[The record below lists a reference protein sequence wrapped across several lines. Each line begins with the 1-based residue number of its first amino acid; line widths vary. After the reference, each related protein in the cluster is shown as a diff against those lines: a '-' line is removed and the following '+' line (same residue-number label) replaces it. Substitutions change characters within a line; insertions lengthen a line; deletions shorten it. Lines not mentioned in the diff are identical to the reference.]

1 VIVTVT
7 VLSDWRHKLI
17 EFLEMNYGMTFVN
30 VASAA
35 DLKPNQMKA
44 VNANGKP
51 ILLMNLEGTYYAI
64 GNKCTHMQC
73 TLTNGQLKGEVV
85 QCSCHGSK
93 FNVKTGKVV
102 GGPAALSEPK
112 YEVKV
117 EDGKVLINA

>member
-1 VIVTVT
+1 MT
-7 VLSDWRHKLI
+7 LI
-17 EFLEMNYGMTFVN
+17 N

-35 DLKPNQMKA
+35 DLKPNQMKV

-51 ILLMNLEGTYYAI
+51 ILLVNLEGTYYAI

-73 TLTNGQLKGEVV
+73 TLTNGELKGEVV
-85 QCSCHGSK
+85 QCPCHGSK

-102 GGPAALSEPK
+102 GGPAAVPEPV
-112 YEVKV
+112 YELKV